1 MSQQAS
7 QATSDTIKE
16 QKAEI
21 EKLNKLLLEAAEKMV
36 QATEHMKEQ
45 IKTAQEEAESARVA
59 EAEIREAMSKSQ
71 ADQEKITLL
80 ATKVTTKLKEAN
92 EKIVLLQSSPVQQA
106 PIELSNL
113 QKLNIAFE
121 AAMNVSAKSK
131 TSQAPLIVIDD
142 DGDEHEG
149 SSTSSQSTRFKIK
162 IDSNLSSFTGRPEEN
177 VSDWLYTLKREL
189 DSGNYYSKEKLMI
202 ATNYLK
208 DIALQDYMLRERMY
222 GKDTWVGF
230 CEYMTEKYTPA
241 NQNILIRERLKML
254 KQTTSVEN
262 YYIDFRKLALQSTS
276 MTDEER
282 MSLFLANLKPSL
294 SKYCF
299 LQDCTTLDQCYST
312 ALKKELYSDDSC
324 SASIYYSK
332 QSSGIKFTKR
342 SHLAKDC
349 LAKTQ
354 LASKFNNKETKDDLI
369 KWHAKINHV
378 KNVEVVLDSGGTRS
392 VMSLKFAQSI
402 GLNINRTNYMVESST
417 GDLSQAFGVTDS
429 LEVNFESIISNI
441 SFLVTNLKSV
451 DILLGNDWF
460 DQSGVLLDPRNRTF
474 MLPNRKWNRRKSKQY
489 AQITNSS
496 SPETAT
502 IFSINFI
509 KTRNYRKVKYK
520 TNAKQIIINNTISS
534 AKRPISS

>member
-1 MSQQAS
+1 MDQQVN
-7 QATSDTIKE
+7 QGLSDTIKE

-21 EKLNKLLLEAAEKMV
+21 EKLNKLLLEATEKMV

-92 EKIVLLQSSPVQQA
+92 EKIVLLQSSTVQQA

-142 DGDEHEG
+142 DGDENEG
-149 SSTSSQSTRFKIK
+149 SSTSIQSKRFRIK

-241 NQNILIRERLKML
+241 NQNILIRERLKIL

-299 LQDCTTLDQCYST
+299 
-312 ALKKELYSDDSC
+312 
-324 SASIYYSK
+324 
-332 QSSGIKFTKR
+332 
-342 SHLAKDC
+342 
-349 LAKTQ
+349 
-354 LASKFNNKETKDDLI
+354 
-369 KWHAKINHV
+369 
-378 KNVEVVLDSGGTRS
+378 
-392 VMSLKFAQSI
+392 
-402 GLNINRTNYMVESST
+402 
-417 GDLSQAFGVTDS
+417 
-429 LEVNFESIISNI
+429 
-441 SFLVTNLKSV
+441 
-451 DILLGNDWF
+451 
-460 DQSGVLLDPRNRTF
+460 
-474 MLPNRKWNRRKSKQY
+474 
-489 AQITNSS
+489 
-496 SPETAT
+496 
-502 IFSINFI
+502 
-509 KTRNYRKVKYK
+509 
-520 TNAKQIIINNTISS
+520 
-534 AKRPISS
+534 

>member
-1 MSQQAS
+1 MDQQVN
-7 QATSDTIKE
+7 QGLSDTIKE

-21 EKLNKLLLEAAEKMV
+21 EKLNKLLLEATEKMV

-92 EKIVLLQSSPVQQA
+92 EKIVLLQSSTVQQA

-131 TSQAPLIVIDD
+131 TSQAPLIVIDN

-149 SSTSSQSTRFKIK
+149 SSTSSQSKRFKIK

-241 NQNILIRERLKML
+241 NQNILIRERLKIL

-282 MSLFLANLKPSL
+282 MSFFLANLKPSL

-299 LQDCTTLDQCYST
+299 LQDCKTLDQCYST

-324 SASIYYSK
+324 SASIYYST
-332 QSSGIKFTKR
+332 QSSGIKLKKI

-349 LAKTQ
+349 LPKTQ
-354 LASKFNNKETKDDLI
+354 LASEFSNKETKDDLI

-392 VMSLKFAQSI
+392 VMSLKFAQSM

-417 GDLSQAFGVTDS
+417 GDLSQAIGVTDS
-429 LEVNFESIISNI
+429 LEVNFECIISNI

-474 MLPNRKWNRRKSKQY
+474 MLPNREWNQRKSKQY

-496 SPETAT
+496 SPETVT

-534 AKRPISS
+534 AKGPIS

>member
-16 QKAEI
+16 QKEEI
-21 EKLNKLLLEAAEKMV
+21 ENLKKQLLEATEKMV

-45 IKTAQEEAESARVA
+45 IKTAQEVADSARVA

-80 ATKVTTKLKEAN
+80 ATKVTTKLQEAN
-92 EKIVLLQSSPVQQA
+92 EKIVLLQSSTVQQA

-149 SSTSSQSTRFKIK
+149 SSTSSQSKRFKIK

-202 ATNYLK
+202 A
-208 DIALQDYMLRERMY
+208 LQDYILRERMY
-222 GKDTWVGF
+222 GKDTWAGF

-241 NQNILIRERLKML
+241 NQNILIRERLKIL

-282 MSLFLANLKPSL
+282 MSFFLANLKPSL

-299 LQDCTTLDQCYST
+299 LQDCKTLDQCYST

-324 SASIYYSK
+324 SASIYYST
-332 QSSGIKFTKR
+332 QSSGIKLKKR
-342 SHLAKDC
+342 SHLANDC

-354 LASKFNNKETKDDLI
+354 LASEFNNKEAKDGLI
-369 KWHAKINHV
+369 RWHAKINHV

-392 VMSLKFAQSI
+392 VMSLKFAQSM

-417 GDLSQAFGVTDS
+417 GDLSQAIGVTDS
-429 LEVNFESIISNI
+429 LEVNFECIISNI

-474 MLPNRKWNRRKSKQY
+474 MLPNREWNRIKSKQY
-489 AQITNSS
+489 AQVTNSS
-496 SPETAT
+496 SPETAI

-534 AKRPISS
+534 AKGPIS

>member
-1 MSQQAS
+1 MVQQVN
-7 QATSDTIKE
+7 QGLSDTIKE

-21 EKLNKLLLEAAEKMV
+21 EKLNKLLLEATEKMV

-92 EKIVLLQSSPVQQA
+92 EKIVLLQSSTVQQA

-121 AAMNVSAKSK
+121 SAMNVYAKSK
-131 TSQAPLIVIDD
+131 TSQAPLIVIDN

-149 SSTSSQSTRFKIK
+149 SSTSIQSKRFRIK

-230 CEYMTEKYTPA
+230 CEYMIEKYTPA
-241 NQNILIRERLKML
+241 NQNILIRERLKIL

-299 LQDCTTLDQCYST
+299 
-312 ALKKELYSDDSC
+312 
-324 SASIYYSK
+324 
-332 QSSGIKFTKR
+332 
-342 SHLAKDC
+342 
-349 LAKTQ
+349 
-354 LASKFNNKETKDDLI
+354 
-369 KWHAKINHV
+369 
-378 KNVEVVLDSGGTRS
+378 
-392 VMSLKFAQSI
+392 
-402 GLNINRTNYMVESST
+402 
-417 GDLSQAFGVTDS
+417 
-429 LEVNFESIISNI
+429 
-441 SFLVTNLKSV
+441 
-451 DILLGNDWF
+451 
-460 DQSGVLLDPRNRTF
+460 
-474 MLPNRKWNRRKSKQY
+474 
-489 AQITNSS
+489 
-496 SPETAT
+496 
-502 IFSINFI
+502 
-509 KTRNYRKVKYK
+509 
-520 TNAKQIIINNTISS
+520 
-534 AKRPISS
+534 